1 MAANIILNFAAFKNA
16 CRVLS
21 RNLLPW
27 LFAVLVTSMLGSLV
41 QSTLNLLS
49 LLEMGSYATWDH
61 WRRTIV
67 HDLLSFAPF
76 YALLVGTSFLIAFPC
91 ALWLARKWPACRS
104 ILLGIA
110 GAAGLAAA
118 FFIANRLTPVPTLI
132 SATRSIVGLTA
143 MLSTGFIGAWVFA
156 MTSGKSRF
164 TSLSGFTWL
173 HLAFPI
179 VMLIASFSLHTLM
192 RPDRKIE
199 INEYPV
205 DSYRVAIVA
214 GDLDHP
220 WGMVSLPDGRWLIT
234 ERSGNIRIIDSE
246 GALLRQ
252 PMTGVPNVLVGVESG
267 LFDIALSP
275 NFEIDRTVFL
285 SYACGSKKANNTC
298 VGRGEL
304 HGSHLKNFQRIF
316 QAEPLK
322 DTSVQFGSRIVFL
335 PDDTMVV
342 SIGDGFDFREYAQ
355 DLSNHMGK
363 LVRLNMDG
371 SVPDDNPFVGQQDKR
386 PEIYSYGHRN
396 PQGLH
401 YDHKTGRLYESEHG
415 PYGGDEVN
423 IIVPGQNYGWP
434 IATEGVN
441 YPGAS
446 ISPHTELDG
455 VQVPIRHWTPS
466 IAPSG
471 ITIYRGDAF
480 PEFNGDLL
488 VSSLAGKGV
497 FRLDLEDGQLVDEQR
512 LFHELGKRIRD
523 VIVGQEGELYL
534 LTDHNPGQLLRIDA
548 ANAGTNGS

>member
-1 MAANIILNFAAFKNA
+1 MAANSILNFDTFKNS

-27 LFAVLVTSMLGSLV
+27 LFAVLVTSGLGSLV

-49 LLEMGSYATWDH
+49 LLEMGSYATWDD

-67 HDLLSFAPF
+67 MDLLSFAPF
-76 YALLVGTSFLIAFPC
+76 YALLVGASFLFAFPG
-91 ALWLARKWPACRS
+91 ALWLARKWPAGRS

-110 GAAGLAAA
+110 GAAGLAVA
-118 FFIANRLTPVPTLI
+118 FFIANRLTAIPTLI
-132 SATRSIVGLTA
+132 SATRSIVGLIA

-156 MTSGKSRF
+156 ITSGKSEF
-164 TSLSGFTWL
+164 TSLKSFTWI

-179 VMLIASFSLHTLM
+179 VILLAAFSLHLSM
-192 RPDRKIE
+192 RPDRQIE
-199 INEYPV
+199 IDEYPV
-205 DSYRVAIVA
+205 ESYRIAILA
-214 GDLDHP
+214 DGLDHP
-220 WGMVSLPDGRWLIT
+220 WGMVRLPDGRRLIS
-234 ERSGNIRIIDSE
+234 ERAGNIRIIDTE

-252 PMTGVPNVLVGVESG
+252 PLTGVPEVLVGAESG
-267 LFDIALSP
+267 LFDIELSP
-275 NFEIDRTVFL
+275 DFKVDRTVFL
-285 SYACGSKKANNTC
+285 SYACGSKNANNTC
-298 VGRGEL
+298 VGRGEFRDSRL
-304 HGSHLKNFQRIF
+304 ENFQRIF
-316 QAEPLK
+316 QAQPLK

-342 SIGDGFDFREYAQ
+342 SIGDGFDYREDAQ
-355 DLSNHMGK
+355 DLGNHMGK

-386 PEIYSYGHRN
+386 SEIYSYGHRN

-401 YDHKTGRLYESEHG
+401 YEHQTGRLYESEHG

-423 IIVPGQNYGWP
+423 IIEPGKNYGWP
-434 IATEGVN
+434 MATEGVN
-441 YPGAS
+441 YPGTS
-446 ISPHTELDG
+446 ISPHIKLDG
-455 VQVPIRHWTPS
+455 VQAPIQHWTPS

-480 PEFNGDLL
+480 PEFTGDLL
-488 VSSLAGKGV
+488 VSSLGGQGV
-497 FRLDLEDGQLVDEQR
+497 FRLNLEDGQLIDEQR

-523 VIVGQEGELYL
+523 VTVGKEGELYL

-548 ANAGTNGS
+548 VNADRTGQ